1 MNEFQDLLERRAHG
15 IEPAS
20 EALQTILRT
29 VGRRRRTRRVLS
41 AMAATA
47 LIAAGTV
54 AVAAPMLGHAPTKR
68 SSSGLPPVADALSI
82 RKALGIEGP
91 TKGAPQSVVVRHEG
105 PGDQVQLSLVKIQTG
120 QATPL
125 PRNARDATV
134 SPNGGAVAVIRNDRI
149 VVAPVDGGGAP
160 AEIPRTAGAGGG
172 MSWDS
177 AGGALFTRVRDRWVS
192 VSNAIPPNSEV
203 FRHVSPVVRRL
214 DVPAIP
220 GGPIVLSV
228 SPGGDLALLFGVTY
242 RHHGEPHPH
251 LFLGRFD
258 GTAVTGLTRIEVP
271 RGAVDGPM
279 GWLGQN
285 AFLLAPADGEAL
297 IVRIDGTRV
306 PVNAN
311 PMANPCDYLPPADG
325 CTRSGPRL
333 LGTND
338 GGSLLFW
345 RLAAEPAGNADAPAG
360 EPSPIVLYYKTWL
373 DGTHAIQLTGTV
385 GVYGPP
391 LAAR

>member
-1 MNEFQDLLERRAHG
+1 MNEFQDLLERRARG
-15 IEPAS
+15 VEPSS

-47 LIAAGTV
+47 LIAAGTF
-54 AVAAPMLGHAPTKR
+54 AVAAPMLGHAPTKL
-68 SSSGLPPVADALSI
+68 SSWGPPQVADALSI
-82 RKALGIEGP
+82 RRALGIEGP

-125 PRNARDATV
+125 PRNVREAT
-134 SPNGGAVAVIRNDRI
+134 
-149 VVAPVDGGGAP
+149 
-160 AEIPRTAGAGGG
+160 
-172 MSWDS
+172 
-177 AGGALFTRVRDRWVS
+177 
-192 VSNAIPPNSEV
+192 
-203 FRHVSPVVRRL
+203 
-214 DVPAIP
+214 
-220 GGPIVLSV
+220 V

-242 RHHGEPHPH
+242 RHHGEPRPH

-258 GTAVTGLTRIEVP
+258 GTAVTGLTRIEVS

-279 GWLGQN
+279 GWLGEN

-306 PVNAN
+306 QVNAN
-311 PMANPCDYLPPADG
+311 PMTNPCDYLPPAAG
-325 CTRSGPRL
+325 CTRSGPLL

-345 RLAAEPAGNADAPAG
+345 RL
-360 EPSPIVLYYKTWL
+360 
-373 DGTHAIQLTGTV
+373 
-385 GVYGPP
+385 
-391 LAAR
+391 